1 MDDDYIYDEELEE
14 QQSSSTSKR
23 SSNSNNTLD
32 NGRKIIEKATDGSLK
47 EDYGKVKEGIGKLK
61 SGDKTGISDI
71 MDGTSDFR
79 DKGKIEETGNK
90 IKRAGESAEKIGD
103 AAKKAGSNIKNASRA
118 GEKASEGV
126 EKGAEAARK
135 AAKGA
140 EQAAKATKAAG
151 AATKN
156 AGAATKAAGEAASTA
171 GDIANAAG
179 LAADATGVGAVA
191 GVPLNVAGTAA
202 SIGGKVATGVGAGTE
217 AAGAATEAAGEA
229 GQVAAKAGQAAATGV
244 ENAAKIGKKAGK
256 LGKNFGDKLEKTGDK
271 IKSTGEAVK
280 DFGKK
285 IEDVGK
291 KTTSV
296 IKTAMNPIKMFFII
310 LLVSILC
317 IIVFFT
323 AVLSP
328 LLGAMQY
335 IKKVGDFAE
344 RVNNFSYGL
353 GFGNSIDAFY
363 DELDFLDS
371 HYDASINKQMLMATL
386 FYDDIL
392 NDKNV
397 LDSETELLNTLESDS
412 ISSGIWGTVYS
423 SIVAGYGE
431 AVSETDDQGLV
442 YTANKIFRL
451 KDLTKNMMSK
461 GGSTETASLTD
472 YISNN
477 LEIINNDRIRTVE
490 SGKSFAGLYGT
501 WLEVLLRM
509 GIYSGLISLEASYP
523 MLSVPIDTI
532 LAKPFFQFA
541 AIDSAYLANKL
552 GNNYEA
558 IQNFFRN
565 VNILVSD
572 LITTFTDI
580 CGIEFSLIINTSDSS
595 SIVINFTLNEDGF
608 EASLSDSDID
618 LFNAFDFS
626 NFSIDY
632 ECEIEYDVYTYD
644 EEKYESYLKEE
655 YIPKM
660 PEFKEYIVDE
670 NGEINSDKVDEVYEN
685 IVILSKVW
693 EEIAEEP
700 DGTAEG
706 NNLCIGDINT
716 EILDKLSPPVQ
727 IETGTPI
734 TFTTKTAFGT
744 TSFGKMHNGVDINE
758 ESAGVGVGTA
768 VSSVYDGT
776 VVAST
781 ASNDFS
787 DDEKSGDGGWV
798 KIEHTISYTGD
809 EGESVDAHVYTIY
822 GGLDPTSVPTTGT
835 AVSAGQ
841 QIGVI
846 GDVIYSEDGVTPG
859 LHFGF
864 YDIAKIKFLNPL
876 NVFIYC
882 SKIGQNNGYG
892 DITINSSSCL
902 KVHQISIS
910 LENFKKSVNAYIQR
924 NSNTS
929 AASYLNTW
937 DLDEVYNEAVRNNI
951 NPELLVV
958 RAIKEGFSPYNK
970 DRSNYNYWGLG
981 CYNGSGRCE
990 HYSSMASGIA
1000 GFASARSVRSAESL
1014 EDMMSTYA
1022 YIGNNWYTRTQ
1033 GSSNYWSDGG
1043 CPYFPY
1049 IRKYMPSGRAE
1060 EVARYCEN
1068 PFYVCVNDSTPTCFP
1083 TIAVDQTAYTMYNIQ
1098 GMNDDYVEIF
1108 GAYHEGRDGN
1118 CSNQVSGVP
1127 DNENIITPGAF
1138 PNGSQLLDEPLSD
1151 FLIRQGSSIDKM
1163 NFEITKA
1170 KNQVGGNCTR
1180 NGSIAVATK
1189 TLNIM
1194 ASYDTRLQ
1202 YFWGG
1207 GHSGTSD
1214 EMKGVK
1220 ANWGSNEC
1228 SIRANGNHYNHCG
1241 LDCSGFVRWVLNTA
1255 GYNVRS
1261 FCVGHDSNCSDLYN
1275 DQARVDS
1282 LFPGAELVSTLS
1294 SANKL
1299 KPGDVMFSGH
1309 HVIYVVGVDSNGYT
1323 AAEASGFSSGILYK
1337 HYSFTPNGYHGI
1349 RMYGFYTN
1357 PANCAN

>member
-1 MDDDYIYDEELEE
+1 MDDEYIYDEELEE
-14 QQSSSTSKR
+14 QQSGSSSKR

-32 NGRKIIEKATDGSLK
+32 SGRKIIEKAKDGSLK

-79 DKGKIEETGNK
+79 DKGKIEDTGNK
-90 IKRAGESAEKIGD
+90 IKKAGETAEKIGD
-103 AAKKAGSNIKNASRA
+103 AAKKAGSNIKNASKA

-126 EKGAEAARK
+126 EKGANAAKK

-156 AGAATKAAGEAASTA
+156 AGAATKAVGEAASTA

-256 LGKNFGDKLEKTGDK
+256 LGKNFGDKLEKAGDK

-285 IEDVGK
+285 VEDVGK

-335 IKKVGDFAE
+335 MKKVGDFAE

-412 ISSGIWGTVYS
+412 ISSGIWETVYS

-490 SGKSFAGLYGT
+490 SGKSFVGLYGT

-509 GIYSGLISLEASYP
+509 GIYSGLISLETSYP

-558 IQNFFRN
+558 IQNYFRN

-595 SIVINFTLNEDGF
+595 SFVINFTLNEDGF

-618 LFNAFDFS
+618 LFNALDFS

-655 YIPKM
+655 YIPNM

-700 DGTAEG
+700 DGTAEA

-744 TSFGKMHNGVDINE
+744 TSYGKMHNGVDINE

-768 VSSVYDGT
+768 VSSVYAGT

-787 DDEKSGDGGWV
+787 NDEKSGDGGWV
-798 KIEHTISYTGD
+798 KIEHTIPYTGD
-809 EGESVDAHVYTIY
+809 EGENLDAHVYTIY
-822 GGLDPTSVPTTGT
+822 GGLDPTSIPTTGT

-882 SKIGQNNGYG
+882 SEINGQNNGYG
-892 DITINSSSCL
+892 DMTINSSSCL

-924 NSNTS
+924 NSNPD
-929 AASYLNTW
+929 AANYLRTW

-1033 GSSNYWSDGG
+1033 GAGNYWSDGG

-1060 EVARYCEN
+1060 EVSRYCEN
-1068 PFYVCVNDSTPTCFP
+1068 PFYVCANDSTPTCFP

-1108 GAYHEGRDGN
+1108 GAYHDGRDKD
-1118 CSNQVSGVP
+1118 CSNQVSAGDDITDYNPGKGTIFRVSKSCSGAIQP
-1127 DNENIITPGAF
+1127 DMDGYPTNIMTGRLDSHTDIEQYNLAIKK
-1138 PNGSQLLDEPLSD
+1138 SQ
-1151 FLIRQGSSIDKM
+1151 SICSAD
-1163 NFEITKA
+1163 
-1170 KNQVGGNCTR
+1170 GTR
-1180 NGSIAVATK
+1180 AEAVAVAVT
-1189 TLNIM
+1189 TLNYVKTFN
-1194 ASYDTRLQ
+1194 AKLPYV
-1202 YFWGG
+1202 WGG
-1207 GHSGTSD
+1207 GHGPTSD
-1214 EMKGVK
+1214 IGVNGAWQKG
-1220 ANWGSNEC
+1220 S
-1228 SIRANGNHYNHCG
+1228 YG
-1241 LDCSGFVRWVLNTA
+1241 LDCSGFVRWVLNTTFNA
-1255 GYNVRS
+1255 QVIP
-1261 FCVGHDSNCSDLYN
+1261 VT
-1275 DQARVDS
+1275 QAEAFDTIT
-1282 LFPGAELVSTLS
+1282 GARKVTLS
-1294 SANKL
+1294 SNEAVL
-1299 KPGDVMFSGH
+1299 KPGDLLVKGSSAESGH
-1309 HVIYVVGVDSNGYT
+1309 VAFIVKVDQARKKYIT
-1323 AAEASGFSSGILYK
+1323 AEAVGTAYGIKYRE
-1337 HYSFTPNGYHGI
+1337 YSFNETGYRGVALDEL
-1349 RMYGFYTN
+1349 YGEKGTY
-1357 PANCAN
+1357 